1 MKNYLFLVTKM
12 KVIINWSFD
21 VNTIVF
27 ASLTILRSAISHP
40 PLHYHALMVA
50 QSLEKDI
57 VVINF
62 MPVFEPI
69 GFSKNYSTLKQFQY
83 PVLGVI

>member
-1 MKNYLFLVTKM
+1 MKNYFFLVTKI
-12 KVIINWSFD
+12 KVIINWPFD
-21 VNTIVF
+21 VNTIVS

-57 VVINF
+57 VLINL
-62 MPVFEPI
+62 MPIFKPI
-69 GFSKNYSTLKQFQY
+69 GFYKNYSTLKQFQY
-83 PVLGVI
+83 HVLGVV